1 MTETPERI
9 WAEPGMPGYTDE
21 PNEVYTVEY
30 VHHSLLDEAVKAA
43 YLAGFNASGEGWNGE
58 YPFQDHGKLP
68 ETDAH
73 WIETRDATLAKLRS
87 HP

>member
-43 YLAGFNASGEGWNGE
+43 YLAGFNASAEGWNGE
-58 YPFQDHGKLP
+58 YPFQDNNASP
-68 ETDAH
+68 STDAD
-73 WIETRDATLAKLRS
+73 WLKQRDADLAALGEGE
-87 HP
+87 

>member
-30 VHHSLLDEAVKAA
+30 VHGSLLDEAVKALEG
-43 YLAGFNASGEGWNGE
+43 LAECTSIDFSEAEC
-58 YPFQDHGKLP
+58 HLL
-68 ETDAH
+68 DA
-73 WIETRDATLAKLRS
+73 RATLAKLRS
-87 HP
+87 KP